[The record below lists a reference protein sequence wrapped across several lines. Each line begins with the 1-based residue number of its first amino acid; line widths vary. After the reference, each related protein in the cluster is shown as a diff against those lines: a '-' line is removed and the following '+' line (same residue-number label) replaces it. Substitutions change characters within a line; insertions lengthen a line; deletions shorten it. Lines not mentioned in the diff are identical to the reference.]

1 QKAIAAG
8 FAGEQVDGND
18 VVAVRDAVHRALAHA
33 RDGAGPH
40 LIEAITYRLS
50 DHTTADNASRYR
62 DDESVGGHWRE
73 DPIARLRAHLTAAH
87 GWSKNEEEATLAS
100 CAAEVD
106 RAAEEY
112 LATPPQPPEAV
123 FDYMY
128 ERLPADLAEQRAA
141 AAEARAAA
149 ARSDDG

>member
-1 QKAIAAG
+1 M
-8 FAGEQVDGND
+8 
-18 VVAVRDAVHRALAHA
+18 HA
-33 RDGAGPH
+33 RDGGGPH
-40 LIEAITYRLS
+40 LIEAL
-50 DHTTADNASRYR
+50 TADNASRYR

-87 GWSKNEEEATLAS
+87 GWSKDEEEATLAS
-100 CAAEVD
+100 CAADVD

-112 LATPPQPPEAV
+112 LATPPQPPDAI
-123 FDYMY
+123 FDHLY

-141 AAEARAAA
+141 AAAARAAA

>member
-1 QKAIAAG
+1 MA
-8 FAGEQVDGND
+8 
-18 VVAVRDAVHRALAHA
+18 
-33 RDGAGPH
+33 
-40 LIEAITYRLS
+40 
-50 DHTTADNASRYR
+50 
-62 DDESVGGHWRE
+62 E
-73 DPIARLRAHLTAAH
+73 DPIARLRAHLTDAH
-87 GWSKNEEEATLAS
+87 GWSKDEEEATLAS

-106 RAAEEY
+106 RAADEY

-128 ERLPADLAEQRAA
+128 ERLPADLAEQRAS